1 MGGFHI
7 SMCMQRTICSLFKRC
22 GMLQLLSSAGLGGL
36 GTVKNVLT
44 SGDTKEGSNL
54 HKKLHEALLRTK
66 IEYFDVFKHEAVKEI
81 DTGSNDESDTVLTIL
96 RQEDKRE
103 NLENMLLKGK
113 IEPLRT
119 SSHGDMAWF
128 MDTYIEVVNML
139 LNFLHFL

>member
-54 HKKLHEALLRTK
+54 HKNLHEALLRTK